1 MTMLQPFD
9 RVLNLLSKLV
19 PGGLLRL
26 SVGVVLLSCGT
37 GTQAQFSL
45 PYVISRPEA
54 EAPTWLVCADMDQD
68 GDLDI
73 VSNASGRLGW
83 YSNDGNSTFTP
94 RPPIVPAL
102 QSSTT
107 FPILCDVDGDADLD
121 VLANGPGSFGTMSLW
136 MNDGL
141 GNFGSAMPFSQ
152 YWPYPTTATVG
163 DVDQDGDQDIVLID
177 MYVDLHILRNDL
189 NGTSW
194 TNILVGSPNSGDI
207 NLCDVTGDGDPDLVF
222 NRNSNDTV
230 FMAKGGAGASFD
242 PMVPLFAL
250 PDRPT
255 SIECVDF
262 DQDGDN
268 DIVVANSGIGIPN
281 LTTWMNDGTGA
292 MTPTDTIPGAP
303 VAVVDLAVF
312 DANMDGLLDVAYTS
326 LGGTTGISLN
336 GASWS
341 VVSLDFPYL
350 GPAQIEAADMDQDGA
365 PDLVHVNKANDQL
378 NWFQN
383 DGTGS
388 FVHRMISE
396 RSAQRPERA
405 RAADLNGDGLIE
417 VVIAENVLFGSFV
430 VMTDLGNSD
439 YVFLSKVDSSVN
451 AQPDVRIGDVDMD
464 GDPDLVGCRGWYAND
479 GAGVFG
485 PRVPLPDT
493 TCTRLLLADMD
504 LDGDLDVV
512 GLGAVNYSVS
522 KAVMMFNDGNGV
534 FTMAWSNT
542 MVYDPLEV
550 TMEILDGD
558 ADGDPDLFLCG
569 FYNSTQNRQ
578 IRVAWNQ
585 GAGVLDTPVMVGAS
599 NYYCADLEPLDVD
612 QDGLED
618 LTIGP
623 MANGLS
629 WLKNL
634 GGGNF
639 QPPQTLVL
647 PPVSC
652 NLFEWADL
660 DQDGDLDLV
669 FSRPTGGTMAL
680 AWCANDGSGIFSNPQ
695 PIVHSN
701 DELTSFEIVDAD
713 QDGDLDIISNFGVDN
728 TDDVLLSK
736 NLIGS
741 PYIMQGSVFMDLN
754 VNGVRDTL
762 EGPSTFAP
770 ILCTPQTS
778 YAFTDAQGNYTIHA
792 DSGAYLVEN
801 DVQLPFWGITTDSAS
816 YQVQLTSLDPVRSG
830 LDFGIGPV
838 VDTTLAQLYAGNP
851 NSWRC
856 AVPTALWLR
865 CKNIGTRALRGI
877 VDLELD
883 TLLSIVSSNNAPDSI
898 VGQHAYWHV
907 DSIGLFGE
915 WSADLQVGAA
925 ASNAMATARMTF
937 IAQDS
942 LAQALDTFM
951 VSRSAVILCSFDPN
965 YKAVE
970 PLGVGAFGAVP
981 IDQDLFTY
989 TIGFQNTG
997 NDTAFT
1003 VVLHDQLPPQ
1013 LDPSTLTVLAMS
1025 HGLTTLTI
1033 DADGYTRF
1041 RFENIL
1047 LPDSSTDGPGSQG
1060 FLSFSIAPIPG
1071 LSSGTSIENTVGIVF
1086 DMNAPIWTNTTLN
1099 TLVDC
1104 SLFLPVI
1111 TETAP
1116 YHLESEPGIAYQ
1128 WYLNGSPVMGADSD
1142 AIDALQDGLYT
1153 VAVTNVYGCVALS
1166 NAVQLL
1172 GTGITSEQAPGLR
1185 IMPNPADGSL
1195 TVLHPM
1201 EGAHGTLMILD
1212 AQGRCMAQRS
1222 FSGDRTTLDV
1232 TALPSGYYS
1241 LRLLTPG
1248 RSPSFGRVVV
1258 IH

>member
-1 MTMLQPFD
+1 MTAQQPSE
-9 RVLNLLSKLV
+9 RVLILLLKLV
-19 PGGLLRL
+19 PAGLIRL
-26 SVGVVLLSCGT
+26 SVTVVLVFSGPSS
-37 GTQAQFSL
+37 QAQFSL
-45 PYVISRPEA
+45 PYIISRPEA
-54 EAPTWLVCADMDQD
+54 GAPSWLRCADLDQD

-73 VSNASGRLGW
+73 VTNASGRLGW
-83 YSNDGNSTFTP
+83 YSNDGNSMFTP

-102 QSSTT
+102 QASST

-136 MNDGL
+136 TNDGL
-141 GNFGSAMPFSQ
+141 GNFGSAMPFTQ
-152 YWPYPTTATVG
+152 NWPYPSTAVVG
-163 DVDQDGDQDIVLID
+163 DVDQDGDEDVVLIE
-177 MYVDLHILRNDL
+177 MNLELHILRNDL

-194 TNILVGSPNSGDI
+194 TDILLSSPNSSDI
-207 NLCDVTGDGDPDLVF
+207 NLCDLTGDGDLDLVF

-230 FMAKGGAGASFD
+230 FMARGSTGASFD

-250 PDRPT
+250 PDWPL
-255 SIECVDF
+255 SMECVDF

-268 DIVVANSGIGIPN
+268 DIVVANAGIGIPN
-281 LTTWMNDGTGA
+281 LTTWMNDGTGE
-292 MTPTDTIPGAP
+292 MTATDTIPGAP
-303 VAVVDLAVF
+303 VSVVDLAVL
-312 DANMDGLLDVAYTS
+312 DANMDGLFDVAYTN
-326 LGGTTGISLN
+326 LTGTAGISLN
-336 GASWS
+336 GTSWS
-341 VVSLDFPYL
+341 AASLDLPYL
-350 GPAQIEAADMDQDGA
+350 GPAQIEAADMDQDGS
-365 PDLVHVNKANDQL
+365 PDLVHVNRAKDEM

-388 FVHRMISE
+388 YIHRIISE

-405 RAADLNGDGLIE
+405 RAADLNGDGLME
-417 VVIAENVLFGSFV
+417 VVIAENVLFGSIV
-430 VMTDLGNSD
+430 VMTDQGNSD
-439 YVFLSKVDSSVN
+439 YVVMSKVDSTVN

-464 GDPDLVGCRGWYAND
+464 GDQDLVGCRGWYAND
-479 GAGVFG
+479 GNGVFG

-493 TCTRLLLADMD
+493 TCTRLLLTDMD
-504 LDGDLDVV
+504 LDGDLDVI
-512 GLGAVNYSVS
+512 GLGGMYISTNALL
-522 KAVMMFNDGNGV
+522 MLNDGNGV
-534 FTMAWSNT
+534 FTLSWSNSLAFS
-542 MVYDPLEV
+542 PSEV
-550 TMEILDGD
+550 TMEIWDGD
-558 ADGDPDLFLCG
+558 ADGDPDLFLSG
-569 FYNSTQNRQ
+569 LFYPTQNRQ
-578 IRVAWNQ
+578 IQVAWNQ
-585 GAGVLDTPVMVGAS
+585 GAGVLSTPVMIGVS
-599 NYYCADLEPLDVD
+599 NYLCLDMEPLDVD

-618 LTIGP
+618 LTVGP

-634 GGGNF
+634 GGGSF

-652 NLFEWADL
+652 TMFEWADL
-660 DQDGDLDLV
+660 DQDADLDLV
-669 FSRPTGGTMAL
+669 FNRPTVGTVVL

-695 PIVHSN
+695 AIVHSN
-701 DELTSFEIVDAD
+701 NELTSFEIVDTD
-713 QDGDLDIISNFGVDN
+713 QDGDLDIISNLGVDY
-728 TDDVLLSK
+728 TDDVLFSK

-741 PYIMQGSVFMDLN
+741 PYIMQGSVFLDLN
-754 VNGVRDTL
+754 LNGVRDTL

-778 YAFTDAQGNYTIHA
+778 YAFTDPQGNYTIHA
-792 DSGAYLVEN
+792 DSGAYVVTN
-801 DVQLPFWGITTDSAS
+801 DVQLPFWGITTDSTS
-816 YQVQLTSLDPVRSG
+816 YQVQLTSLNPVRSG
-830 LDFGIGPV
+830 LDFGIGPL
-838 VDTTLAQLYAGNP
+838 VDTTLAQLFAVNP
-851 NSWRC
+851 NGWRC
-856 AVPTALWLR
+856 AVHTPLWLR

-883 TLLSIVSSNNAPDSI
+883 TLLSIVSSNSAPDSI
-898 VGQHAYWHV
+898 VGQHAYWHL
-907 DSIGLFGE
+907 DSIGLFSE
-915 WSADLQVGAA
+915 WSADLQVSAA
-925 ASNAMATARMTF
+925 ASNALATARLTF

-942 LAQALDTFM
+942 LVQAMDTFM
-951 VSRSAVILCSFDPN
+951 VDRSSTILCSYDPN

-981 IDQDLFTY
+981 IAQDLFTY

-1003 VVLHDQLPPQ
+1003 IVLHDHLPPQ

-1025 HGLTTLTI
+1025 HALTTLTI

-1047 LPDSSTDGPGSQG
+1047 LPDSSTDGPESQG
-1060 FLSFSIAPIPG
+1060 FLTFSIAPIAG

-1128 WYLNGSPVMGADSD
+1128 WYFNGSPIMGADSD
-1142 AIDALQDGLYT
+1142 AIDAIQDGIYT
-1153 VAVTNVYGCVALS
+1153 ATVSNIYGCVALS

-1172 GTGITSEQAPGLR
+1172 GTSIVSEQAPVLR

-1195 TVLHPM
+1195 TIVRP
-1201 EGAHGTLMILD
+1201 EDGAQGTLMILD
-1212 AQGRCMAQRS
+1212 AQGRCLIQSS
-1222 FSGDRTTLDV
+1222 FTGDRMTLDI
-1232 TALPSGYYS
+1232 TAVPSGCYS
-1241 LRLLTPG
+1241 LRLISMGMVPIVG
-1248 RSPSFGRVVV
+1248 RFVVV
-1258 IH
+1258 H